1 MLLNY
6 KMMSTP
12 FHLTNKTILITGASS
27 GIGRQVA
34 ISCSSMGAKVIITG
48 RDEKRLTE
56 TFSSLQGEGH
66 MQVTCDLLNETSR
79 NEMLDKIPAV
89 DGFVHSAGIV
99 LPVPVKF
106 IVEKHLRN
114 VMGVNFE
121 SAAYTVARLLKNKK
135 LADGSSL
142 VFFSSISVN
151 YPYAGGALYT
161 ASKGAIEAYS
171 KNLAIEILPKRM
183 RCNVVVPAMVRT
195 PLYEETKTQ
204 SMYRSADEYE
214 SKYPLGLGMPEDVA
228 NACIYLLSDAARW
241 VTGINLVLDGGFSIV
256 K

>member
-1 MLLNY
+1 MA
-6 KMMSTP
+6 TP
-12 FHLTNKTILITGASS
+12 FHLEHKTILVTGASS

-34 ISCSSMGAKVIITG
+34 ISCASMGAKLIITG

-56 TFSSLQGEGH
+56 TLNSLEGKGH
-66 MQVTCDLLNETSR
+66 EKYLCDLLDENQR
-79 NEMLDKIPAV
+79 NNFLDNISAV

-106 IVEKHLRN
+106 IAEKHLRQ

-121 SAAYTVARLLKNKK
+121 SAVLSVARLLKNKK
-135 LADGSSL
+135 LNDAASL

-171 KNLAIEILPKRM
+171 KNLAIEILPKKM
-183 RCNVVVPAMVRT
+183 RSNIVVPAMVKT
-195 PLYEETKTQ
+195 PLYEETKNQ
-204 SMYRSADEYE
+204 SMYRSPEEYE
-214 SKYPLGLGMPEDVA
+214 SKYPLGLGNPEDVA
-228 NACIYLLSDAARW
+228 NAVIYLLSDASKW
-241 VTGINLVLDGGFSIV
+241 VTGTTITLDGGFSIV